1 MAKRAHTG
9 GRAVIIHSIDHARAA
24 CEAAAALGVPVTL
37 MSAPGAAAYAGAG
50 WFLKAVARASAEHPG
65 ARVTA
70 VLDCGDE
77 PGRALGALRQGC
89 EWIRFTGKPRTA
101 AKIAAIAEQYGAAL
115 YEGSGPTLDLV
126 HEPDPYAA
134 CRAWLGHGGA

>member
-37 MSAPGAAAYAGAG
+37 MSAPGAAAFAGAG
-50 WFLKAVARASAEHPG
+50 WFLKVVARATAEHPG
-65 ARVTA
+65 GQVTA

-89 EWIRFTGKPRTA
+89 RWIRFSGPPRAA

-115 YEGSGPTLDLV
+115 DESSGPALDLRG
-126 HEPDPYAA
+126 EPDPHTA
-134 CRAWLGHGGA
+134 CRAWFRQGGA